1 MPIVIRLA
9 YRRRTPDDPLRR
21 PECGWYEGMS
31 EEDAWTAARGT
42 WRFDLKRRGHER
54 YAFVVGGH
62 TGDGPVLAAVEL
74 DPTAGERASDGS
86 GTSASSAGTS
96 SSCRRPIRCA
106 ATPPTRRASARGT
119 RCCTSTS
126 PRRRGGP
133 SRARAPAAAG
143 PRSPATSPS
152 ATTGVPSRTGSTGTS
167 AARHWRSWTGSTST
181 ARPRATTSGTD
192 RPATT
197 DNTTRREPVTR
208 PGAGLRRLYGP
219 LRARFPSL

>member
-74 DPTAGERASDGS
+74 DPTAGERASDGKWDF
-86 GTSASSAGTS
+86 GELGRNVKLLPPPHPL
-96 SSCRRPIRCA
+96 RRYTTDPTGVRSRYSVLYVDLPEAQGRPEPRTCA
-106 ATPPTRRASARGT
+106 CGCGAEVTRDFAIGHDRRAVQDRINRHFGG
-119 RCCTSTS
+119 STLAFMDWIDEH
-126 PRRRGGP
+126 G
-133 SRARAPAAAG
+133 PAAGYDERNG
-143 PRSPATSPS
+143 P
-152 ATTGVPSRTGSTGTS
+152 
-167 AARHWRSWTGSTST
+167 
-181 ARPRATTSGTD
+181 
-192 RPATT
+192 
-197 DNTTRREPVTR
+197 
-208 PGAGLRRLYGP
+208 PGDD
-219 LRARFPSL
+219 